1 MSKTHPK
8 RVAIYARVSKR
19 DSDQNPENQLKQ
31 LREWCNQSGHTIVRE
46 YVETESGQKG
56 TGGRK
61 VFAELFEDA
70 GKRQF
75 DLVLFW
81 ALDRFSREGMTK
93 TVMHLERL
101 DSYGVCF
108 HSYQEPLLSTE
119 NELVRDILLATF
131 SALAKMEAERISE
144 RVKAGLERA
153 KERGTKLGRPS
164 FSLSQKQYE
173 AVAEEVAKGT
183 SIRKISEA
191 VGIPKSTLAPIVADI
206 KRRMAKVP
214 MLD

>member
-1 MSKTHPK
+1 MRKTHPK
-8 RVAIYARVSKR
+8 RVAIYARISKR
-19 DSDQNPENQLKQ
+19 DSDQDPENQLKQ
-31 LREWCNQSGHTIVRE
+31 LREWCDQSGHTIVRE

-101 DSYGVCF
+101 DSYGVSF

-144 RVKAGLERA
+144 RVKAGLDRA
-153 KERGTKLGRPS
+153 KDRGVELGRPRS
-164 FSLSQKQYE
+164 VVSNEQHALI
-173 AVAEEVAKGT
+173 AEEVAKGT
-183 SIRKISEA
+183 SIRKISER
-191 VGIPKSTLAPIVADI
+191 VGIPKSTLAPIVAGLKGCGDI
-206 KRRMAKVP
+206 SRN
-214 MLD
+214 